1 MTDSSPVGS
10 AARTLSVTSAAS
22 HCLWMG
28 RRLPGRSVLA
38 AALVILLL
46 PAAGRP
52 EALICGQPAH
62 SRVAVHRESRMI
74 AVFAVAEAVSVAERR
89 RGLMDCPALA
99 PGTGMLFVYADSIP
113 RVFWMKNTRIELG
126 IVFIGADGRI
136 SAIERGLPQSLKRIP
151 SPGPTRLVLEVNYD
165 EARNLEVGDRIARSK
180 EAPGPK
186 ASPRP
191 DE

>member
-1 MTDSSPVGS
+1 M
-10 AARTLSVTSAAS
+10 LSVTPAAS
-22 HCLWMG
+22 HCLWMV
-28 RRLPGRSVLA
+28 RRLLGRSVLA

-52 EALICGQPAH
+52 EASICGQPAH
-62 SRVAVHRESRMI
+62 SRVTVHRGSRVI
-74 AVFAVAEAVSVAERR
+74 AAFIVAEAASVAERR

-113 RVFWMKNTRIELG
+113 RVFWMKDTRIELG